1 MLELNEGNFKKEVL
15 ESKKLAVVDFWA
27 PWCSPCLSLATTFEK
42 LSNEFEGKAKFAKLN
57 VQDNDGL
64 SQKYGIRGIP
74 CIVVF
79 KEGKEIGRV
88 VGAFPENA
96 FREKLN
102 SILNP

>member
-1 MLELNEGNFKKEVL
+1 MLELNDTNFKKEVL
-15 ESKKLAVVDFWA
+15 ETNKVVVVDFWA
-27 PWCSPCLSLATTFEK
+27 PWCNPCLTLAPTFEK
-42 LSNEFEGKAKFAKLN
+42 LSLEFKDKAKFAKLN

-96 FREKLN
+96 FKEKLN
-102 SILNP
+102 SIVK